1 MPVEQLTTLI
11 ANASDEIAQLRR
23 RISEL
28 KVLAHANSALLD
40 DADVQVELCA
50 TNQRVSAPVRDES
63 HAGTIEEKGPESP
76 AFVASLHPEVS
87 SLSEQEAKELLSVG
101 VFRL

>member
-1 MPVEQLTTLI
+1 MEQLTTLI

-28 KVLAHANSALLD
+28 KVLVHANSALLD

-63 HAGTIEEKGPESP
+63 HAKTIQEKGSKSP
-76 AFVASLHPEVS
+76 AFVSALHPEVA
-87 SLSEQEAKELLSVG
+87 SLSEQEAKELLSVR
-101 VFRL
+101 VLRL